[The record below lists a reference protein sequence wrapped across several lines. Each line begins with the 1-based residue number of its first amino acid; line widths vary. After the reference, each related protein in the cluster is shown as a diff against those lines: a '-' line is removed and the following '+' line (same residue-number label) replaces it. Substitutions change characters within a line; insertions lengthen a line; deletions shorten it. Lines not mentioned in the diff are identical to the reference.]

1 MRGHGFL
8 CLIHVEMRTSSLI
21 SILVKPLGNHYKEEQ
36 KEAFSHIYRECEE
49 RGKEK
54 KKDKKLLLSGV
65 GVEDG
70 NLDANALGTAASAED
85 EENRCLRV
93 LPH

>member
-36 KEAFSHIYRECEE
+36 KEAFSHIYREREE

-54 KKDKKLLLSGV
+54 KRQEVIIIGGGRRRWESGRKRFRY
-65 GVEDG
+65 
-70 NLDANALGTAASAED
+70 SSF
-85 EENRCLRV
+85 C
-93 LPH
+93 